1 MGRLADG
8 QAPHAMLAHIKSHM
22 FDEDQTRLLIFN
34 HARKL
39 CHHARLPMREARTYG
54 TVRGARGNSRP
65 YRETIN
71 QCPLMACAV
80 KRRRFPVGARA
91 TRRPSQPEATG
102 AVMA

>member
-39 CHHARLPMREARTYG
+39 CRHARLPMRESPHVPNCAG
-54 TVRGARGNSRP
+54 GAR
-65 YRETIN
+65 
-71 QCPLMACAV
+71 
-80 KRRRFPVGARA
+80 
-91 TRRPSQPEATG
+91 
-102 AVMA
+102 